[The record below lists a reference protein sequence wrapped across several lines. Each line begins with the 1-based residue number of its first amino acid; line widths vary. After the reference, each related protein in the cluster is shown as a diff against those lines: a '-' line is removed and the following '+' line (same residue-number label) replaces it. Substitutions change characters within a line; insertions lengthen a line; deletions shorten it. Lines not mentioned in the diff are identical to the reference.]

1 MATVNKD
8 FKVKNGL
15 QVAGDASFG
24 GNVTVAT
31 PTLADHAVTK
41 AYADALSGGATVS
54 ATEPASPSDGDL
66 WFNTVTSHLAIY
78 AESRWHI
85 LALYGE
91 VPDHTHD
98 TSING
103 SGQVDNL
110 YIDGGIP
117 ATTVY
122 VFTADG
128 GTPDTTDWN
137 TTYNGGI
144 L

>member
-24 GNVTVAT
+24 GTVTVAA
-31 PTLADHAVTK
+31 PTLANHAVTK

-54 ATEPASPSDGDL
+54 ATEPVSPSDGDL
-66 WFNTVTSHLAIY
+66 WFNTETNHLAIY
-78 AESRWHI
+78 AESQWYV

-98 TSING
+98 TSIGG
-103 SGQVDNL
+103 SGQLVDTFV
-110 YIDGGIP
+110 DGGTP
-117 ATTVY
+117 ATTLY
-122 VFTADG
+122 VFTADA
-128 GTPDTTDWN
+128 GTSDTTDWN
-137 TTYNGGI
+137 TTYSGGV